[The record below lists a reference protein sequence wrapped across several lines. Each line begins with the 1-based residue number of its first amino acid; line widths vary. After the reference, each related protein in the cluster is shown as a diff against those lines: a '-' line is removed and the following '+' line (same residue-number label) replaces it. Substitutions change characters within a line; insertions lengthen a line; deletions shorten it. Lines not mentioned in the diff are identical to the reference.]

1 LACGDRAVI
10 DGVARRSVQVRQ
22 ITQTIQNVR
31 TADDTGEQQALMRG
45 VMNGVLLS
53 AALWA
58 VAIYI
63 ANSLR

>member
-1 LACGDRAVI
+1 
-10 DGVARRSVQVRQ
+10 VRQ

>member
-1 LACGDRAVI
+1 MRQFTQT
-10 DGVARRSVQVRQ
+10 SQQVR
-22 ITQTIQNVR
+22 
-31 TADDTGEQQALMRG
+31 AAEDTGEQQALMRG